1 MKKIL
6 FSSLLLISGLCQATD
21 QTNQYAYGAM
31 IEISDNTSM
40 YNRID
45 LTSEVYTQAL
55 SNTLDDVRVFN
66 HKGQLVPF
74 ALVNV
79 YQQYDK
85 NDTFPVTVY
94 TLDNTQQSHK
104 NDDNDT
110 KKEEQNKLSIE
121 QYSININNKNV
132 QIYLDNPNKQEGY
145 NATYLLQIPHE
156 IKLEQPFSRLSI
168 DFDTSQNLNWQA
180 TAKLLY
186 SNDLKKWQT
195 AINDIPIMSLIDN
208 NNNQS
213 LNVNTIDLPSG
224 INFKSNYWILQLK
237 SDKQLVPS
245 IKGVEFTSRKEMP
258 TKALYPI
265 NFDLISFNEQEAI
278 YQLPTSLPIK
288 ELSIK
293 LQNDRTVLPASIYY
307 KISDNDKTWNKLDD
321 YIFRRINDDQG
332 QSIKINNSVLNIKQ
346 LKIKAINASLNDA
359 PFVTAYRYRMSIIF
373 NSANN
378 GPFILAWGSANAK
391 PASLSEK
398 ALLADSISSQNVP
411 EAYLGDNVKLGNKKV
426 LSETDNISTKS
437 PILPKLLIWGI
448 LIAGSIFLMFLAL
461 KLLKEMKKVE

>member
-104 NDDNDT
+104 NDDNDI

-145 NATYLLQIPHE
+145 NATYLLQIPNE

-168 DFDTSQNLNWQA
+168 DFDTSKNLNWQA
-180 TAKLLY
+180 TANLLY

-307 KISDNDKTWNKLDD
+307 KISDNDKTWHKLDD

>member
-85 NDTFPVTVY
+85 NDTFPVNVY

-145 NATYLLQIPHE
+145 NATYLLQIPNE

-168 DFDTSQNLNWQA
+168 DFDTSKNLNWQA
-180 TAKLLY
+180 TANLLY

-307 KISDNDKTWNKLDD
+307 KISDNDKTWHKLDD

>member
-31 IEISDNTSM
+31 IEINDNTSM

-145 NATYLLQIPHE
+145 NATYLLQIPNE

-168 DFDTSQNLNWQA
+168 DFDTSKNLNWQA
-180 TAKLLY
+180 TANLLY

-307 KISDNDKTWNKLDD
+307 KISDNDKTWHKLDD

>member
-145 NATYLLQIPHE
+145 NATYLLQIPNE

-168 DFDTSQNLNWQA
+168 DFDTSKNLNWQA
-180 TAKLLY
+180 TANLLY

>member
-104 NDDNDT
+104 NDDNNT

-145 NATYLLQIPHE
+145 NATYLLQIPNE

-307 KISDNDKTWNKLDD
+307 KISDNDKTWHKLDD

>member
-21 QTNQYAYGAM
+21 QTNQYAYGAI

-45 LTSEVYTQAL
+45 LTSEVYTQTL

-79 YQQYDK
+79 YQQYDE

-94 TLDNTQQSHK
+94 SLDNTQQSY
-104 NDDNDT
+104 
-110 KKEEQNKLSIE
+110 KKEEQQNKPPID

-132 QIYLDNPNKQEGY
+132 QIYLDNTSKQEEY
-145 NATYLLQIPHE
+145 SATYLLQIPNE

-168 DFDTSQNLNWQA
+168 DFDTSKNLNWQA
-180 TAKLLY
+180 TANLLY

-213 LNVNTIDLPSG
+213 LKVNTIDLPSG
-224 INFKSNYWILQLK
+224 INFKSNYWILRLI
-237 SDKQLVPS
+237 SDKKIVPS
-245 IKGVEFTSRKEMP
+245 IKGVKFTSRKQMP

-265 NFDLISFNEQEAI
+265 NFDLISANEQDAI

-293 LQNDRTVLPASIYY
+293 L
-307 KISDNDKTWNKLDD
+307 
-321 YIFRRINDDQG
+321 
-332 QSIKINNSVLNIKQ
+332 
-346 LKIKAINASLNDA
+346 
-359 PFVTAYRYRMSIIF
+359 
-373 NSANN
+373 
-378 GPFILAWGSANAK
+378 
-391 PASLSEK
+391 
-398 ALLADSISSQNVP
+398 
-411 EAYLGDNVKLGNKKV
+411 
-426 LSETDNISTKS
+426 
-437 PILPKLLIWGI
+437 
-448 LIAGSIFLMFLAL
+448 
-461 KLLKEMKKVE
+461 

>member
-145 NATYLLQIPHE
+145 NATYLLQIPNE

-168 DFDTSQNLNWQA
+168 DFDTSKNLNWQA
-180 TAKLLY
+180 TANLLY

-307 KISDNDKTWNKLDD
+307 KISDNDKTWHKLDD

>member
-31 IEISDNTSM
+31 IEINDNTSM

-104 NDDNDT
+104 NDNNDT

-145 NATYLLQIPHE
+145 NATYLLQIPNE

-307 KISDNDKTWNKLDD
+307 KISDNDKTWHKLDD

>member
-145 NATYLLQIPHE
+145 NATYLLQIPNE

-307 KISDNDKTWNKLDD
+307 KISDNDKTWHKLDD

>member
-104 NDDNDT
+104 NDDNDI

-145 NATYLLQIPHE
+145 NATYLLQIPNE

-307 KISDNDKTWNKLDD
+307 KISDNDKTWHKLDD

>member
-145 NATYLLQIPHE
+145 NATYLLQIPNE

-168 DFDTSQNLNWQA
+168 DFDTSQNMNWQA

-307 KISDNDKTWNKLDD
+307 KISDNDKTWHKLDD

>member
-21 QTNQYAYGAM
+21 QTNQYAYGAI

-45 LTSEVYTQAL
+45 LTSEVYTQTL

-79 YQQYDK
+79 YQQYDE

-94 TLDNTQQSHK
+94 SLDNTQQSY
-104 NDDNDT
+104 
-110 KKEEQNKLSIE
+110 KKEEQQNKPPID

-132 QIYLDNPNKQEGY
+132 QIYLDNTSKQEEY
-145 NATYLLQIPHE
+145 SATYLLQIPNE

-168 DFDTSQNLNWQA
+168 DFDTSKNLNWQA
-180 TAKLLY
+180 TANLLY

-195 AINDIPIMSLIDN
+195 AINDIPIMSLTDN

-213 LNVNTIDLPSG
+213 LKVNTIDLPSG
-224 INFKSNYWILQLK
+224 INFKSNYWILRLK
-237 SDKQLVPS
+237 SDKKIVPS
-245 IKGVEFTSRKEMP
+245 IKGVEFTSRKQMP

-265 NFDLISFNEQEAI
+265 NFDLISANEQEAI

-293 LQNDRTVLPASIYY
+293 LKNERTVLPASIYY
-307 KISDNDKTWNKLDD
+307 KISDSDKTWHKLDD
-321 YIFRRINDDQG
+321 YIFRRINDDKG
-332 QSIKINNSVLNIKQ
+332 QSIKIDNSVLNIKQ

-359 PFVTAYRYRMSIIF
+359 PLVTAYRYRMSVIF

-378 GPFILAWGSANAK
+378 GPFILAWGSANAQ

-398 ALLADSISSQNVP
+398 ALLNDSISPQNVP

-426 LSETDNISTKS
+426 LSKTENVSTKS
-437 PILPKLLIWGI
+437 PILLKLLIWGV

>member
-85 NDTFPVTVY
+85 NDTFPVNVY

-145 NATYLLQIPHE
+145 NATYLLQIPNE

-307 KISDNDKTWNKLDD
+307 KISDNDKTWHKLDD

>member
-21 QTNQYAYGAM
+21 QTNQYAYGAI

-45 LTSEVYTQAL
+45 LTSEVYTQTL

-79 YQQYDK
+79 YQQYDE

-94 TLDNTQQSHK
+94 SLDNTQQSY
-104 NDDNDT
+104 
-110 KKEEQNKLSIE
+110 KKEEQQNKPPID

-132 QIYLDNPNKQEGY
+132 QIYLDNTSKQEEY
-145 NATYLLQIPHE
+145 SATYLLQIPNE
-156 IKLEQPFSRLSI
+156 IKLEQPFSRLLI
-168 DFDTSQNLNWQA
+168 DFDTSKNLNWQA
-180 TAKLLY
+180 TANLLY

-195 AINDIPIMSLIDN
+195 AINDIPIMSLTDS

-213 LNVNTIDLPSG
+213 LKVNTIDLPSG
-224 INFKSNYWILQLK
+224 INFKSNYWILRLK
-237 SDKQLVPS
+237 SDKKIVPS
-245 IKGVEFTSRKEMP
+245 IKGVKFTSRKQMP

-265 NFDLISFNEQEAI
+265 NFDLISANEQEAI

-293 LQNDRTVLPASIYY
+293 LKNERTVLPASIYY
-307 KISDNDKTWNKLDD
+307 KISDSDKTWHKLNDF
-321 YIFRRINDDQG
+321 IFRRINDDKG

-359 PFVTAYRYRMSIIF
+359 PLVTAYRYRMSVIF

-378 GPFILAWGSANAK
+378 GPFILAWGSANAQ

-398 ALLADSISSQNVP
+398 ALLNDSISPQNVP

-426 LSETDNISTKS
+426 LSKTENVSTKS
-437 PILPKLLIWGI
+437 PILLKLLIWGV
-448 LIAGSIFLMFLAL
+448 LIAASIFLMFLAL